1 MIQTLP
7 LEALEQNADNVYEA
21 IIMISRR
28 SRQINELQKQVMDK
42 ASEAMKNSDTFDDER
57 VNHEVV
63 DHQYLKL
70 PKPTSIALQEFLQS
84 KLNSE
89 YVE

>member
-28 SRQINELQKQVMDK
+28 SRRSWTK
-42 ASEAMKNSDTFDDER
+42 R
-57 VNHEVV
+57 R
-63 DHQYLKL
+63 
-70 PKPTSIALQEFLQS
+70 KP
-84 KLNSE
+84 
-89 YVE
+89 